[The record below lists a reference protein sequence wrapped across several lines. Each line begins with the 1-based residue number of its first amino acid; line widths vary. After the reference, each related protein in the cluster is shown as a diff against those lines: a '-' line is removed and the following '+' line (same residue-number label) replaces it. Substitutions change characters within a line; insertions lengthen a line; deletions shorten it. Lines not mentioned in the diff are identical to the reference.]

1 MSKIVLSLCELIV
14 GILLLVNPV
23 GFTKGIITTFG
34 VLLLIAGI
42 ISIIKYFR
50 EDPREAAIERKMA
63 YGLLE
68 IFGGLF
74 CVLKSGWFITAFPIL
89 TVLYGVITLVTG
101 ITKVQWTVDM
111 LRMKLKKWPIAAI
124 SAVVTLI
131 CAAVILGNPF
141 SSTVVLWT
149 FIGVTL
155 MLEAVIDVVALIF
168 SIKNETKKA
177 TA

>member
-1 MSKIVLSLCELIV
+1 MSKIVLSLCELVV

-23 GFTKGIITTFG
+23 GFTKGIITAFG

-42 ISIIKYFR
+42 ISVIQYFR
-50 EDPREAAIERKMA
+50 EDPREAAIERKMT

-68 IFGGLF
+68 IFGGLI

-124 SAVVTLI
+124 SAAVTLV
-131 CAAVILGNPF
+131 CAAVILANPF

-149 FIGVTL
+149 FIAVTL
-155 MLEAVIDVVALIF
+155 IIEAVIDIVALIF
-168 SIKNETKKA
+168 SKKNESTETIA
-177 TA
+177 